1 MIEELY
7 EKLGKEIF
15 GCCCALD
22 GGDPELA
29 GDLVQETFLR
39 ALGNLELLER
49 LDERERRAWLYKT
62 ARNIFFDKVRRAAAE
77 QKKMSFFQTDELD
90 ENTFDEVETEQILLL
105 LPQDVRLLFRMRYLE
120 GYNSSELG
128 EIFNL
133 PPGTVRAKLSA
144 AKKLLKLKLLEE

>member
-15 GCCCALD
+15 GYCCALY